1 VKRFLATWDPW
12 LRWGFYVCLVMA
24 PVAAIWMLIE
34 GVYVLAAF
42 FIVILPYPWL
52 MSRVWNRNNPPPP
65 GDPDSN

>member
-1 VKRFLATWDPW
+1 
-12 LRWGFYVCLVMA
+12 MA